1 VILVHFEKGKTMK
14 SVAAVENS
22 REQRGNSALRVL
34 ALAVLLCLVVLFT
47 GCSWQQPGET
57 VAESHRRHKR
67 IMRLNS
73 QAMTSDVDRILQLD
87 QPSKLTDLRVP

>member
-14 SVAAVENS
+14 SVAAIEN
-22 REQRGNSALRVL
+22 RTEQLRNSALRVF
-34 ALAVLLCLVVLFT
+34 ALAALLCLVVLFA

-57 VAESHRRHKR
+57 VAESHRRHR
-67 IMRLNS
+67 RVMRLNS

-87 QPSKLTDLRVP
+87 QPSKLTDLQVP